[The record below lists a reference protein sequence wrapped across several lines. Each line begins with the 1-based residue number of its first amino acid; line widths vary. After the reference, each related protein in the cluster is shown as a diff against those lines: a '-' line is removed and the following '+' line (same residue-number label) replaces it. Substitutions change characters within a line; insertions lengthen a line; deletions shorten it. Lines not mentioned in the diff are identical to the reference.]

1 MPQHTT
7 RRVRQVAALAV
18 ATAVGVSLAACSS
31 GSGGASASSSAKEP
45 QTFSFAFSEANTS
58 DTSARQVAD
67 AFMKA
72 HPGVTIQFQKLP
84 AESYAQA
91 IATRIQGGNAPDAF
105 EAESGIGQADSIQ
118 PFAKAG
124 LLLELANPQ
133 IKTDLAPA
141 GIDQFSYGGKV
152 YAVSRGSGVNGI
164 IYNDVAAKGA
174 GISLTGSSTFNEVL
188 NGCAAA
194 KAKGKSLFGLAG
206 SIPANT
212 SILAHEIAT
221 STVYGPDPKWNAERN
236 AGKVKFATTQ
246 GWTDALNA
254 IKTLSDK
261 GCFQPGAG
269 GAGFDALTNGSSS
282 GKLFGFFAPGG
293 AAASIE
299 AASGGHVK
307 LTVLPFPAPAGVK
320 TYASVSSDE
329 AIAASAKTKSP
340 KLVEEFLAYIASP
353 EGQKII
359 STGTGFPIGSKDAS
373 QLPSTYQDVA
383 PVVISGDTRSFPPL
397 EWANG
402 KVNDDLGAGIQGI
415 LNGQKTAAQVLQQ
428 MDTDWG

>member
-1 MPQHTT
+1 MPQHMT
-7 RRVRQVAALAV
+7 RRVRQGAALAV
-18 ATAVGVSLAACSS
+18 AAAVGVSLAACSS
-31 GSGGASASSSAKEP
+31 GGGAGSSNAPEP

-58 DTSARQVAD
+58 DTSLAQVAQ
-67 AFMKA
+67 AFEKL
-72 HPGVTIQFQKLP
+72 HKGVKITQEKLP

-91 IATRIQGGNAPDAF
+91 IATRVQGGNAPDAF
-105 EAESGIGQADSIQ
+105 AAESGVGQADSIQ

-124 LLLELANPQ
+124 LLLELTNPQ
-133 IKTDLAPA
+133 IKKDLEPA
-141 GIDQFSYGGKV
+141 GIDQFSYNGKV

-164 IYNDVAAKGA
+164 IYNDVAAKSV
-174 GISLTGSSTFNEVL
+174 GITISGSSTFEDVL
-188 NGCAAA
+188 NACATA

-221 STVYGPDPKWNAERN
+221 STVYGPNPKWNADRN

-246 GWTDALNA
+246 GWTDALND

-307 LTVLPFPAPAGVK
+307 LTVLPFPAHSGTK
-320 TYASVSSDE
+320 TYASLSSDQSVT
-329 AIAASAKTKSP
+329 ASSKTKSP

-353 EGQKII
+353 EGQKIV
-359 STGTGFPIGSKDAS
+359 STGTGFPVGSTEAS

-397 EWANG
+397 EWPNG

-415 LNGQKTAAQVLQQ
+415 LNGQKTAQQVLQQ
-428 MDTDWG
+428 MDSDWG